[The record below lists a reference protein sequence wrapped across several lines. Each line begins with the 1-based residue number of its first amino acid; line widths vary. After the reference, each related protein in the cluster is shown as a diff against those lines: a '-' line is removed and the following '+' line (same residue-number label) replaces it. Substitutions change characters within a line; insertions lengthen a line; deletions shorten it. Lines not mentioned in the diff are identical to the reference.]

1 MLRLITDFDG
11 PIIDVSTLLQRLQIL
26 LDSIRYPDQP
36 VQQLGKAEFWQL
48 KRSRVPEKKSRFFL
62 DLTKH
67 KRRCPVAAGSGAYAP
82 YFKYDCLAWSSSSTR
97 KVNKLELS

>member
-11 PIIDVSTLLQRLQIL
+11 PIIDVSERYYNVYKFC

-48 KRSRVPEKKSRFFL
+48 KRSRVPEKKLRFFL
-62 DLTKH
+62 TTQAQIAQLRQTVH
-67 KRRCPVAAGSGAYAP
+67 TPP
-82 YFKYDCLAWSSSSTR
+82 YFKYDCLAPGA
-97 KVNKLELS
+97 